1 MDRFL
6 FRTYAV
12 SSEDLEK
19 IRKFKEDRKKKIE
32 DPFRTLNTLKDE
44 FGRYKK
50 GQFKLPPP
58 KVPSYS
64 EFVVIGGGIMG
75 SSIAYSLKNRAPDSF
90 EVMVIE
96 RDPKYTRASTTLSV
110 GGIRQQYSLEEN
122 IKLSMYSA
130 EFLRNV
136 KQHLSVLDDDPPDI
150 QFQPQGYL
158 FLATEAGEE
167 QMLKNHKLQRE
178 LGAKVELMKPSQLKK
193 KFPWMNADGIALGSY
208 VNEKVI
214 ASAGYENEGWFDPWA
229 LLSAFKRKAISLG
242 TSYIHGEVI
251 GFEIEKYYPVKGEDA
266 VPDLRSNFLYLKD
279 ELGDIH
285 CVEFGSLV
293 IAGGAYSSD
302 IARLLHIGEGPGLL
316 SVPIPVE
323 PRKRYVY
330 VFNCPTGPGIDMPL
344 LIDPSGVY
352 VRREGLGGK
361 YICGRSPAPVSIAR
375 IIVFRNVLILGVK

>member
-32 DPFRTLNTLKDE
+32 DPFRTLNILKDE

-64 EFVVIGGGIMG
+64 EYVVIGGGIMG
-75 SSIAYSLKNRAPDSF
+75 SSVAYSLKNRAPDSF

-167 QMLKNHKLQRE
+167 QMLKNHKLQTG
-178 LGAKVELMKPSQLKK
+178 LGAKVRTYEAQSIK
-193 KFPWMNADGIALGSY
+193 
-208 VNEKVI
+208 EK
-214 ASAGYENEGWFDPWA
+214 
-229 LLSAFKRKAISLG
+229 ISL
-242 TSYIHGEVI
+242 
-251 GFEIEKYYPVKGEDA
+251 
-266 VPDLRSNFLYLKD
+266 D
-279 ELGDIH
+279 E
-285 CVEFGSLV
+285 
-293 IAGGAYSSD
+293 Y
-302 IARLLHIGEGPGLL
+302 
-316 SVPIPVE
+316 
-323 PRKRYVY
+323 
-330 VFNCPTGPGIDMPL
+330 
-344 LIDPSGVY
+344 
-352 VRREGLGGK
+352 
-361 YICGRSPAPVSIAR
+361 
-375 IIVFRNVLILGVK
+375 